1 MNDTLGNILLSQSP
15 ALFLA
20 AVLLIVRY
28 FILRKNHRFHAVLD
42 LILGILCIAGGVALY
57 FLGINS
63 ELFTIKDFWQVRTA
77 GYVGMA
83 VVALLFLILLF
94 RAAIHAVARRR
105 EARDARGR
113 EDAHQKEL
121 EEVRQKAYADG
132 MADAMAAETK
142 LPPQEPPAE
151 IPAEAPAEEPEASA
165 EKTDAQ

>member
-77 GYVGMA
+77 GYVGMII
-83 VVALLFLILLF
+83 VLVLFLILLF
-94 RAAIHAVARRR
+94 RSVKNAVIQHR
-105 EARDARGR
+105 EERAARGR
-113 EDAHQKEL
+113 ETAHQKEL

-132 MADAMAAETK
+132 MADAMAVETK
-142 LPPQEPPAE
+142 LPPTEAPAVEPAQP
-151 IPAEAPAEEPEASA
+151 PLPAEEPNAPETA
-165 EKTDAQ
+165 E